1 MRSCCYYVLPIVALC
16 TNTVRS
22 SSDDFYTSD
31 DFDSRIKEIID
42 DNNNAGKNYII
53 KPKGR
58 KRQQLSLT
66 SGAINCISGLLNC
79 GGIKYSPTYPYILNQ
94 NCGAMLL
101 VIEALC
107 SFFGGIY
114 YFLKNFDPSRA
125 PYLLRTCLTYNQFF
139 IRYLGW
145 VSGIIVLGDLYRG
158 NDGEYHSS
166 IIQPYTGIVWCYV
179 NNYKRALC
187 GNLTINLPFGGILN
201 FNPIKFAPNFNS
213 FGINIKLIPLEI
225 VIDTLCIGIK
235 LGCVDLIDVYH
246 RKFYDGMAIATAMNI
261 EIYIGKTW
269 TL

>member
-1 MRSCCYYVLPIVALC
+1 MRSCCYYVLQIVALC
-16 TNTVRS
+16 TNTIYS
-22 SSDDFYTSD
+22 SSDSFYTSG
-31 DFDSRIKEIID
+31 DFDSRIKKIID
-42 DNNNAGKNYII
+42 DNNAGKNYII

-58 KRQQLSLT
+58 KRQLSLT
-66 SGAINCISGLLNC
+66 FGAINCISGLLNY
-79 GGIKYSPTYPYILNQ
+79 GYIKYLPGPHHSLNQ
-94 NCGAMLL
+94 SCDAILL
-101 VIEALC
+101 SIEALC
-107 SFFGGIY
+107 SFLGGIY
-114 YFLKNFDPSRA
+114 YFVKNFDPSRTM
-125 PYLLRTCLTYNQFF
+125 YLLRTGLTYEQFF
-139 IRYLGW
+139 SRYLGW

-179 NNYKRALC
+179 NNYKRILY
-187 GNLTINLPFGGILN
+187 GNLTINLPFGGIFN
-201 FNPIKFAPNFNS
+201 FNPIKFAPNFKS